1 MPAKQTPDRYKKM
14 GLIGRLIEDIVLL
27 AALVRDFALGRYR
40 RVPLWSILVFLGAG
54 AYVLFPL
61 DFIPDY
67 IPGYGQ
73 IDDAIVALVCLFL
86 LEKDLSAY
94 KQWKNNPK
102 P

>member
-27 AALVRDFALGRYR
+27 AALVRDFVLGKYR

-54 AYVLFPL
+54 AYVLFPF

-67 IPGYGQ
+67 IPGFGQ